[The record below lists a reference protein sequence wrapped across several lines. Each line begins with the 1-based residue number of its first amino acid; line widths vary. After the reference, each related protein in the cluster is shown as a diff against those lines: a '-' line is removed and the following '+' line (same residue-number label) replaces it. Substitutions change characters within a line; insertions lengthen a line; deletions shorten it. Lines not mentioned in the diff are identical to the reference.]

1 MQLGAARGW
10 HDDDDGLPLVHQGD
24 GAVLELAG
32 GESLG
37 VDVADFLEFEGAL
50 EGDGES
56 DVTAQ
61 VDDGGRVLHRAGEL
75 ADRLAAVEDAGDGL
89 GDARELVHVV
99 GDLVGVLVAAHL
111 RQVQAQDVAGGD
123 LRGEGLR
130 GGDRDL
136 GARVGE
142 DDGVRLARDRR
153 AGRIHDGDDFR
164 ALLAG
169 VADRLNGV
177 HGFAA
182 LRDGDDQRL
191 LADDGVAV
199 AELAGEFD
207 LDGDAAPVLD
217 RVAGDLARVGG
228 GAAADHDDL
237 VDGAQDV
244 LGDAHLVEGQ
254 VAVGVD
260 AVGQGGTHG
269 FGLLVDFLL
278 HEGRPAVLGG
288 AVGGEVDLV
297 FLGGDGRSVGVDDG
311 HVGRGDDDDLV
322 LSDLD
327 GAVGVLDKGQDVGAQ
342 EVLALAQ
349 ADDQRG
355 GAARRDDNV
364 GRLVGDDKEREGA
377 VQLGGDRAHGDD
389 EAAGDLLVRAGE
401 PGDVPRVRGRLRLV
415 VGAGQQVDDHLGVGL
430 GGEGLAV
437 GDEGGTQGVR
447 VLDDAVVNEG
457 EAPVGAGVGVSVGDR
472 GAPVGGPAGVSDAG
486 VGVGGAV
493 RVDFFDEVD
502 ELTDRAAHVQALIR
516 GQGDARR
523 VVAAVLQARE
533 AAKDHLAAALGG
545 LTSDV
550 SNNSAHGTN
559 SSTPTPPAVPNVCRF
574 TCERQVSIART
585 PRACE
590 GQYSREHH

>member
-1 MQLGAARGW
+1 M
-10 HDDDDGLPLVHQGD
+10 
-24 GAVLELAG
+24 
-32 GESLG
+32 
-37 VDVADFLEFEGAL
+37 
-50 EGDGES
+50 
-56 DVTAQ
+56 
-61 VDDGGRVLHRAGEL
+61 
-75 ADRLAAVEDAGDGL
+75 
-89 GDARELVHVV
+89 
-99 GDLVGVLVAAHL
+99 
-111 RQVQAQDVAGGD
+111 
-123 LRGEGLR
+123 
-130 GGDRDL
+130 
-136 GARVGE
+136 
-142 DDGVRLARDRR
+142 
-153 AGRIHDGDDFR
+153 
-164 ALLAG
+164 
-169 VADRLNGV
+169 
-177 HGFAA
+177 
-182 LRDGDDQRL
+182 
-191 LADDGVAV
+191 
-199 AELAGEFD
+199 
-207 LDGDAAPVLD
+207 LD

-228 GAAADHDDL
+228 GAAADHDDF

-260 AVGQGGTHG
+260 AVGEGGAHG

-327 GAVGVLDKGQDVGAQ
+327 GAVGVLDEGQDVGAQ

-355 GAARRDDNV
+355 GSAGGDDDV
-364 GRLVGDDKEREGA
+364 GRLVGDDEEREGA

-415 VGAGQQVDDHLGVGL
+415 VGARQQVDDHLGVGL

-437 GDEGGTQGVR
+437 GNEGGTQGVR
-447 VLDDAVVNEG
+447 VFDDAVVDEG
-457 EAPVGAGVGVSVGDR
+457 EAPVGAGVGMGVGDR
-472 GAPVGGPAGVSDAG
+472 GAPVGCPAGVSDAG

-502 ELTDRAAHVQALIR
+502 ELTDRAAHVQAAVR
-516 GQGDARR
+516 GQRDARR
-523 VVAAVLQARE
+523 VVSAVLQAGE
-533 AAKDHLAAALGG
+533 AAEDHLAAALGG

-559 SSTPTPPAVPNVCRF
+559 SSTPTPPTAPNVCRF
-574 TCERQVSIART
+574 TWLLALWAAT
-585 PRACE
+585 PRKPKRSDAGGVAHSDGHPRARPTCATHDRGDTPVKDVRHPRATTKE
-590 GQYSREHH
+590 RTRARGV